1 MLTRVDTTKPVVV
14 VPNRIKKATKKF
26 WSITSTI
33 ATAVIVATNRP
44 ACSLSLK
51 QVAIVKT
58 AANVYVSGELPNQ
71 EISSTAYAEPIAD
84 AGNLTIPFRIES
96 ETVGSRV
103 TIAVITAK
111 TGGQF

>member
-1 MLTRVDTTKPVVV
+1 M
-14 VPNRIKKATKKF
+14 
-26 WSITSTI
+26 TSTI

-44 ACSLSLK
+44 ACNLNLK

-71 EISSTAYAEPIAD
+71 EINKTAYAEPIAE
-84 AGNLTIPFRIES
+84 AGNRTIPFRMES
-96 ETVGSRV
+96 ATVGSSV

-111 TGGQF
+111 TGGQFNSIQTQAVINTDKPVFAVRDPAS